1 MCRRVI
7 WRRVDRR
14 PELRNG
20 AVEIPGVKKPPPRI
34 CREERRLLARLLFRD
49 IRSRFAFGRGT
60 FGVSK
65 LAEHGCQ
72 SRMSAREVR
81 LQTDSFSQSRRGIL
95 QLALLFQDRSQ
106 RVIRLGIIRLR
117 ANRRAE

>member
-1 MCRRVI
+1 FLILLRCWCLQTRIERCRLLEFLLRLFWFSLLTQSQPQLKMCRRVI

-72 SRMSAREVR
+72 SRM
-81 LQTDSFSQSRRGIL
+81 
-95 QLALLFQDRSQ
+95 
-106 RVIRLGIIRLR
+106 
-117 ANRRAE
+117 